1 MPVNADK
8 GYVSCFK
15 AGSRNFTTKRGDAVD
30 VRQTC
35 SEVTAKGFTINIGGA
50 GSITS
55 SNDPLFSS
63 RETVN
68 VMCNTD
74 R

>member
-1 MPVNADK
+1 MLVNADK

-35 SEVTAKGFTINIGGA
+35 SEVTAKGFTINIGP
-50 GSITS
+50 

-74 R
+74 C